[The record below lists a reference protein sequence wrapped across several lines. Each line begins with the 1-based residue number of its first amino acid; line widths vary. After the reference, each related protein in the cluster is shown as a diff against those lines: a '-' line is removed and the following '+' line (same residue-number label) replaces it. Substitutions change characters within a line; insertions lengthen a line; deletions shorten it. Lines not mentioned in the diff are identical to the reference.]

1 MDYAISGG
9 VHSGEDVV
17 KAILSGASV
26 VEVTSAIYKNG
37 NGWIHQAL
45 EQLTEWQKKHHY
57 QNIDEFKGRMNAA
70 AIDNPDFWLRTQ
82 FLKYFASNED

>member
-17 KAILSGASV
+17 KAILSGAAA

-37 NGWIHQAL
+37 NGWIQQAL
-45 EQLTEWQKKHHY
+45 EVLTEWQKKQHY
-57 QNIDEFKGRMNAA
+57 QNICEFKGKMNAA